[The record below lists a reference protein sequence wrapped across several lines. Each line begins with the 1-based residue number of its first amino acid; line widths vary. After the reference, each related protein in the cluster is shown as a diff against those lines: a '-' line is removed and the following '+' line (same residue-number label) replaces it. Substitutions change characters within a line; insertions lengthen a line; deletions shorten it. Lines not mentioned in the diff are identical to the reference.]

1 MSVGSDTLSGA
12 ASGAALGT
20 SILPGWGTAIGA
32 VGGAVVGLI
41 SGEGKK
47 KKRDAAAAAVH
58 RPDYQIP
65 QEVFQN
71 QAMYQAMANS
81 SRVPGQ
87 SQIENNINQNTS
99 QALNASQKAAGSS
112 ADALA
117 AVGNIQ
123 QNANNEFGKLG
134 IAGAQLQL
142 ANKDKLAQANNDVAD
157 YRQQAFDY
165 NQNQP
170 YQIAFAQNQK
180 LQDQNRQDNQ
190 NTTNDVQQLSF
201 SLSNGYSQNGNKKK
215 SANSMRT
222 SLPTYDYTSY
232 ANNLNIG

>member
-12 ASGAALGT
+12 ASGASL
-20 SILPGWGTAIGA
+20 GA
-32 VGGAVVGLI
+32 VAGPWGAVIGGVVGGVAGLI
-41 SGEGKK
+41 SGESKK
-47 KKRDAAAAAVH
+47 KQRDAAAKAAV

-123 QNANNEFGKLG
+123 QNANNEFGNLG

-157 YRQQAFDY
+157 YKQQAFDY

-170 YQIAFAQNQK
+170 YQQKYAYSQK
-180 LQDQNRQDNQ
+180 LQDQSRQDN
-190 NTTNDVQQLSF
+190 NNIAPDVQQLGF
-201 SLSNGYSQNGNKKK
+201 SVSNGYDKYGNKIGKK
-215 SANSMRT
+215 TST
-222 SLPTYDYTSY
+222 SLPTYNYQSY
-232 ANNLNIG
+232 NDVNQA

>member
-12 ASGAALGT
+12 ASGAALG
-20 SILPGWGTAIGA
+20 SVAGPWGTVIGGA
-32 VGGAVVGLI
+32 VGGIAGFI
-41 SGEGKK
+41 GGEGKK
-47 KKRDAAAAAVH
+47 KKRDAAAAAASK

-65 QEVFQN
+65 KEVFQN
-71 QAMYQAMANS
+71 QEMYKAMANS

-87 SQIENNINQNTS
+87 SYIENQIGQNTA

-112 ADALA
+112 ADALS

-123 QNANNEFGKLG
+123 QNANNQYNELG
-134 IAGAQLQL
+134 LAGAQMQF

-157 YRQQAFDY
+157 YRQQQFDY

-190 NTTNDVQQLSF
+190 NTVNDVQ
-201 SLSNGYSQNGNKKK
+201 SLYMTGTNALGGGKGSKKK
-215 SANSMRT
+215 VLNSNPA
-222 SLPTYDYTSY
+222 LPTYNYKSY
-232 ANNLNIG
+232 SDLNLG